1 LFISYWNQNVRL
13 PIEQSV
19 NSVLLDINMRFE
31 LHLKSAILH
40 CTHLIALT
48 NVLEFF
54 IITIAKIILSR
65 QIYIFI
71 TKFNVIYLY
80 ITTTLYYFIEDY
92 NSI

>member
-1 LFISYWNQNVRL
+1 
-13 PIEQSV
+13 
-19 NSVLLDINMRFE
+19 MRFE

-92 NSI
+92 IIAFEQSHNLETSVLNEVHY